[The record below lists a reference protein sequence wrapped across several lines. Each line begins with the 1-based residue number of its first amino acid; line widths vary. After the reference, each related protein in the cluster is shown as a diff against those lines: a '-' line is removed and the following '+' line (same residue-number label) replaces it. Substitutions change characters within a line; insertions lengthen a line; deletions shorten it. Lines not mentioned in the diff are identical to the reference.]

1 MLLTTFH
8 RRFPLAANALERS
21 VQEDR
26 QAEDRQARSTP
37 DKGGKGAPGKTWPSK
52 TRRGRVS
59 RGLGK
64 EELREARERASALVT
79 IEIAIAA
86 LTQGATVRHG
96 YTH

>member
-1 MLLTTFH
+1 MPLTTSY

-26 QAEDRQARSTP
+26 QGRNTP
-37 DKGGKGAPGKTWPSK
+37 DKGGKGPPGKT
-52 TRRGRVS
+52 

-86 LTQGATVRHG
+86 HTKGATVSHG